1 MKYNNKP
8 ILIAIDLEDKS
19 LPLLRHSYPNLKA
32 LGDNIILLY
41 VFNRRHHFETEEGK
55 EKETT
60 KKSQQLSTIADE
72 ITEQTGLNVQHV
84 LQIGRPSTEI
94 LKAAESYNA
103 SMIIMSTRTQFDD
116 GSVENDMLGST
127 TARVVRQSKI
137 AVFTFNSNVKL
148 KPIKRILLPL
158 DLTNETK
165 QKVTNAIEIAQ
176 RFGAKIQ
183 IVSAFW
189 SVEDKIIKKQ
199 LLVQLN
205 RIKDFIAEDEI
216 PCTAE
221 LIEID
226 GGKSDLSYTILHY
239 ADQKKSDLIMI
250 MTQQE
255 TKMVEFFMGSA
266 AQSILRLAQIPVM
279 SIIPKNLG

>member
-41 VFNRRHHFETEEGK
+41 VFNRRHHFDTKEGK
-55 EKETT
+55 EKETA
-60 KKSQQLSTIADE
+60 KKSQQLSAIANE
-72 ITEQTGLNVQHV
+72 ITEQTGLNVQHI

-103 SMIIMSTRTQFDD
+103 TMIIMSTRTQFDD
-116 GSVENDMLGST
+116 GSAENDMLGST

-176 RFGAKIQ
+176 RFGAEIQ
-183 IVSAFW
+183 VVSAFW
-189 SVEDKIIKKQ
+189 SVEDKIIKKE
-199 LLVQLN
+199 LLIQLN

-239 ADQKKSDLIMI
+239 ADQNKSDLIMI

-255 TKMVEFFMGSA
+255 TKMAEFFMGSA

>member
-1 MKYNNKP
+1 METTNKP
-8 ILIAIDLEDKS
+8 VLIAIDLDDKS
-19 LPLLRHSYPNLKA
+19 LSRLRNSYPNLKT

-41 VFNRRHHFETEEGK
+41 VFNKRHHFETEEGRAR
-55 EKETT
+55 ETA
-60 KKSQQLSTIADE
+60 KKSQQLSTIAKE
-72 ITEQTGLNVQHV
+72 IVEQTSLNVQHI
-84 LQIGRPSTEI
+84 LQKGRPSTEI
-94 LKAAESYNA
+94 LKASESYNA

-116 GSVENDMLGST
+116 DDAEKHMLGST
-127 TARVVRQSKI
+127 TLRVVRQSKVP
-137 AVFTFNSNVKL
+137 VFTFNSNVNL

-158 DLTNETK
+158 DLSNETK
-165 QKVTNAIEIAQ
+165 QKVTNAIELAQ
-176 RFGAKIQ
+176 RFGAEIQ

-189 SVEDKIIKKQ
+189 SAEDKVIKKE
-199 LLVQLN
+199 LLAQLN
-205 RIKDFIAEDEI
+205 RIRNFIDEDKI

-226 GGKSDLSYTILHY
+226 GGKSDLTYAILHY
-239 ADQKKSDLIMI
+239 AQQNKSDLIMI

-266 AQSILRLAQIPVM
+266 AQSILRLAQVPVM

>member
-1 MKYNNKP
+1 METTNKP
-8 ILIAIDLEDKS
+8 VLIAIDLDDKS
-19 LPLLRHSYPNLKA
+19 LTRLRNSYPNLKT
-32 LGDNIILLY
+32 LGENIILLY
-41 VFNRRHHFETEEGK
+41 VFNKRHHFETEEGR
-55 EKETT
+55 ERETA
-60 KKSQQLSTIADE
+60 KKSQQLSTIAQE
-72 ITEQTGLNVQHV
+72 IVEQTGLNVQHI
-84 LQIGRPSTEI
+84 LQKGKPSTEI
-94 LKAAESYNA
+94 LKASEGHNA
-103 SMIIMSTRTQFDD
+103 SMIIMSTRTQFDED
-116 GSVENDMLGST
+116 YSDEDMVGST
-127 TARVVRQSKI
+127 TTRVVRQSKVP
-137 AVFTFNSNVKL
+137 VFTFNSNVNL

-158 DLTNETK
+158 DLSNETK

-176 RFGAKIQ
+176 RFDAEIQ

-189 SVEDKIIKKQ
+189 SVEDKVIKKE
-199 LLVQLN
+199 LLAQLN
-205 RIKDFIAEDEI
+205 RIRSFIAEDEI

-226 GGKSDLSYTILHY
+226 GGKNDLSYAILNY
-239 ADQKKSDLIMI
+239 AQQNKSDLIMI